1 MLHTLQLYLYD
12 ILERQNCQ
20 DREQIGDYKWW
31 GGEGLVIKGQHQGTW
46 GMEEWFCV

>member
-20 DREQIGDYKWW
+20 DREQIGTSGG